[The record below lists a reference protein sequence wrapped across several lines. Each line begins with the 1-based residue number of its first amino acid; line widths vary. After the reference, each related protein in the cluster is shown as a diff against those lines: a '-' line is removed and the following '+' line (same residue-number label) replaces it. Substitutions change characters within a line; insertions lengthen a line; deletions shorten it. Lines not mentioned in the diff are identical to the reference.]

1 MNEYIRKLAERSM
14 VSISYRVCQ
23 NTFKEIEDPEGPF
36 VREEFSKEKFAE
48 LIIQKCIA
56 LAIDP
61 QCFPKDHLT
70 LVEAFKSGQEH
81 SVRCIKQHFGVK

>member
-1 MNEYIRKLAERSM
+1 MNTRIQELKQQAEEYASDQTNI
-14 VSISYRVCQ
+14 V
-23 NTFKEIEDPEGPF
+23 
-36 VREEFSKEKFAE
+36 EEWQWIHEKKFAE
-48 LIIQKCIA
+48 LIVQECIT
-56 LAIDP
+56 LAMDP